1 MVQLPRKRAE
11 GSIENRH
18 LTSLRRVFSRGVKAR
33 ESMLVILLIVLITLF
48 GSTIGGFVSVYNIRS
63 SLMAMVT
70 TTFVAIGQTAVLI
83 TGGFDLSVGSI
94 LAFCGIMTGK
104 ALNGGVP
111 VVPAI
116 LIGLFIGAGLGY
128 LNGLLVTKVRMNP
141 FIATLGTMTVVRG
154 ASLALT
160 EGRVVGGLPKAFNF
174 IGQGQIAGIPVAV
187 LMMFFLVIIGELL
200 LRRHRWFRQIFY
212 IGSNEEAARFSP
224 IRVDRVKCFAYM
236 ISGFFAA
243 LAGIVSASRM
253 GSMMATAG
261 SGVELTS
268 IAAAVIGGVTLGG
281 GAGSIFG
288 SVLGVMLLVM
298 ITNVLLLLGVS
309 PYWQKVFSGALLLA
323 VVAIDV
329 FSTRRKNV

>member
-1 MVQLPRKRAE
+1 VQLFRKRLE
-11 GSIENRH
+11 SGSAKSEFFPRVQH
-18 LTSLRRVFSRGVKAR
+18 LASRSLKAR
-33 ESMLVILLIVLITLF
+33 EFMLIFLLILCIAIF
-48 GSTIGGFVSVYNIRS
+48 GSVVEGFLSMYNIRS

-70 TTFVAIGQTAVLI
+70 TTLVAIGQTAVLI

-116 LIGLFIGAGLGY
+116 LMGLSIGAGLGY
-128 LNGLLVTKVRMNP
+128 LNGLLVTRIRMNP

-160 EGRVVGGLPKAFNF
+160 EGRVVGGLPGAFNF
-174 IGQGQIAGIPVAV
+174 IGQGQVGGIPVAV
-187 LMMFFLVIIGELL
+187 LIMVFLVIVGDVL
-200 LRRHRWFRQIFY
+200 LRKHRWFRQIFY

-224 IRVDRVKCFAYM
+224 IKVDRVKQVAYL
-236 ISGFFAA
+236 ISGGFAA

-261 SGVELTS
+261 SGVELAS

-281 GAGSIFG
+281 GAGSVLG
-288 SVLGVMLLVM
+288 STLGVMLLVI
-298 ITNVLLLLGVS
+298 ITNVLLLSGVS
-309 PYWQKVFSGALLLA
+309 PYWEKVFSGAILLA
-323 VVAIDV
+323 VVTVDV
-329 FSTRRKNV
+329 LSRRRSRL